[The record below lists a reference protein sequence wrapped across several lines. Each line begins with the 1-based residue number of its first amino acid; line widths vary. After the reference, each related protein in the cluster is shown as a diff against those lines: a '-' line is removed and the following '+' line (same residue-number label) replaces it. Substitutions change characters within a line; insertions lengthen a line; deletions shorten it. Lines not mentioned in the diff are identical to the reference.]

1 MISNPRKSSVWMS
14 PPKTAVGSYKFPAS
28 GESNGERQ
36 EVGKENKL
44 EWVKGTGILLCCWYF
59 DEHCC

>member
-1 MISNPRKSSVWMS
+1 MWMS